1 MAIVSTIGACGPG
14 DSCIFLAVK
23 IAAISA
29 EIAARVALD
38 AARFK
43 SGDTGHRQ

>member
-1 MAIVSTIGACGPG
+1 MAIVSTIGACGP
-14 DSCIFLAVK
+14 VK